1 MSATRIETGA
11 ALTALA
17 VLGWLSG
24 GAAMALIG
32 PLLVLAMFAP
42 LLGIVAGTNKQRKAD
57 TGLFALLMR
66 GMLSAV
72 PFALL
77 ALASRYGLGWDAG
90 QVFAG
95 AAIAAGGG
103 GATLEFTRADC
114 GRITGVLLPGLW
126 ASLAVMAWMLTSAQ
140 LAGAGL

>member
-1 MSATRIETGA
+1 MSAARIDTPA
-11 ALTALA
+11 ALAALA

-24 GAAMALIG
+24 GAAMALAG
-32 PLLVLAMFAP
+32 PVLVLALFAP
-42 LLGIVAGTNKQRKAD
+42 LLAVVASANPQRKAD
-57 TGLFALLMR
+57 AGPFALLMR
-66 GMLSAV
+66 GMLAAV

-103 GATLEFTRADC
+103 GAALEFSRAGC
-114 GRITGVLLPGLW
+114 GRITGAVLPGLW
-126 ASLAVMAWMLTSAQ
+126 ASLVIMAWMLASTM
-140 LAGAGL
+140 LKGAGL